1 MKMIKALLVTSG
13 LLVASMSASAQG
25 MGGMGGMA
33 GMGGMGLGPGVSCAK
48 PDPACDERRKAQR
61 ELREHAVAL
70 CQDEVGPDRR
80 RCIRDV
86 RMSGQDCAKAPQ
98 PERCAAMKT
107 AFADCKD
114 KFGPDRR
121 TCMADRMPAPDCAK
135 AADRTRCE
143 ARVAATAACKD
154 QLAGPDRRRCIA
166 EKAAAKKPAN

>member
-1 MKMIKALLVTSG
+1 MTKIKALLLTAG
-13 LLVASMSASAQG
+13 LLTAPMTVSAQG
-25 MGGMGGMA
+25 MGSMA
-33 GMGGMGLGPGVSCAK
+33 GMGGMGLGPGTACAK

-70 CQDEVGPDRR
+70 CQDEAGPDRR

-114 KFGPDRR
+114 KLGADRR
-121 TCMADRMPAPDCAK
+121 ACMAERIPAPDCAK
-135 AADRTRCE
+135 VADRTRCE
-143 ARVAATAACKD
+143 VRGAALAACKD
-154 QLAGPDRRRCIA
+154 QPAGPDRRRCVA
-166 EKAAAKKPAN
+166 EKAAPKKPAN